1 MEVVASIED
10 LIAEILA
17 RVPARPLVRFKCVSK
32 HWLSLISDPKFC
44 HRHTL
49 QNPRSSVSAVFPKT
63 SFGSTA
69 LSFIHLDHGR
79 PRSNQS
85 SANCNPLKFVPN
97 EITVI
102 QSCNG
107 LFLCCPMGTS
117 RSSYYVL
124 NPTTNQF
131 STLMPQAGEAAAT
144 TYGQSYVRDL
154 TQALAFDP
162 SRSPH
167 YKLLVFWTNL
177 PIDMNNQNYQIIT
190 THRLRD
196 INLDFN
202 IDIYSSETK
211 SWRLV
216 NSSVSMP
223 HNFFFTYAE
232 GVYCND
238 AVHWLESNQN
248 QLLYYHIDDER
259 VGHVDHNG
267 YSELS
272 DSSFLQES
280 HCGSHLHLIEI
291 YLSTVFI
298 PRIEVSEMKRDY
310 SGWCLKYHID
320 LRDIIPKYRWSHMT
334 EVVAVLFLTPE
345 ETEGEE
351 SSSLLLHIPGQVIS
365 YNLKSKISKYFQL
378 TPRQGIDDNQLRVTS
393 YNFQYMETLA
403 CV

>member
-167 YKLLVFWTNL
+167 YKVLVFW
-177 PIDMNNQNYQIIT
+177 II
-190 THRLRD
+190 HRQD
-196 INLDFN
+196 YYIE
-202 IDIYSSETK
+202 IYSSETK

-216 NSSVSMP
+216 TFSMP
-223 HNFFFTYAE
+223 LHFIISDG
-232 GVYCND
+232 GVYWNG
-238 AVHWLESNQN
+238 AVHWLGWDKN
-248 QLLYYHIDDER
+248 LWYYHIDDER
-259 VGHVDHNG
+259 VEHVDYRH
-267 YSELS
+267 LS
-272 DSSFLQES
+272 ACRLQA
-280 HCGSHLHLIEI
+280 
-291 YLSTVFI
+291 FI
-298 PRIEVSEMKRDY
+298 
-310 SGWCLKYHID
+310 
-320 LRDIIPKYRWSHMT
+320 T
-334 EVVAVLFLTPE
+334 
-345 ETEGEE
+345 
-351 SSSLLLHIPGQVIS
+351 
-365 YNLKSKISKYFQL
+365 
-378 TPRQGIDDNQLRVTS
+378 
-393 YNFQYMETLA
+393 
-403 CV
+403 